1 MPSPEREAF
10 LANYDTRLCEQYGK
24 VMKEYVEVPDSLLR
38 DADELSQHFRT
49 IYGYVATLKPKPTT
63 WRTKTSRA

>member
-1 MPSPEREAF
+1 

-38 DADELSQHFRT
+38 DADDCRTLRT
-49 IYGYVATLKPKPTT
+49 IRIRCHPEAETDDLAHKDI
-63 WRTKTSRA
+63 AA